1 MNITENS
8 PKIKV
13 KNVCICPSNR
23 EMYKYIIVREVNDE
37 YWFYGFANNLFL
49 ASRTATFELNNGIVI
64 ELENVIGEE

>member
-1 MNITENS
+1 MSITENS
-8 PKIKV
+8 PQIKV
-13 KNVCICPSNR
+13 KNICICPSNR

-49 ASRTATFELNNGIVI
+49 ASKTAFDLNNGRLI

>member
-1 MNITENS
+1 MSITENS
-8 PKIKV
+8 PQIKV

-23 EMYKYIIVREVNDE
+23 EMYKYIIVREVNNE
-37 YWFYGFANNLFL
+37 YWFYEFANNLFL